1 MCAHPFFAI
10 MSTTPAAEAAVE
22 LAQAWDG
29 VEAIRKSVRDHGR
42 LLLVAGPDG
51 NPLATKREEV
61 VPKCGA
67 TARLNKHVLIPVM
80 NLMGR
85 VEDYKLPTIDVMLG
99 AVNTFYQDMK
109 VELNASAIYQEAWG
123 VRKLAQLVAREGP
136 ALQENA
142 AQGPCTAREECY
154 IATVAHVDRPII
166 FITLSGIARIAL
178 PRI

>member
-51 NPLATKREEV
+51 NPLATHREEV
-61 VPKCGA
+61 VPKCVA

-123 VRKLAQLVAREGP
+123 VRKLAQLVKARLYKKTP
-136 ALQENA
+136 PKDRVLHVRNA
-142 AQGPCTAREECY
+142 

-166 FITLSGIARIAL
+166 VITLSGIARIAL